1 MILRRESLNPN
12 FVAKYIPEPDL
23 VFGNKREDKDPRIG
37 LKHFGPFFH
46 SDEQTPLE
54 SVRIGIIGN
63 KECTNLA
70 QKILEFIEKSV
81 VSPKPN
87 RWLFPDY
94 PGMNQ
99 NSKFSCILK
108 SSKNWNASLSDDLEL
123 RKLENI
129 ENPNERIGHA
139 VDLYLKKIETIA
151 QRDDYPDVIVCT
163 LPKPVE
169 MYCGIGE
176 HTYGAKTAK
185 PSPLETKIADYKSKN
200 QGFMTEWFVE
210 PFEESEIKKKGFDF
224 RNSLKGKA
232 MKNGIP
238 IQLIKEST
246 LNHVLNYENLVKKTR
261 EDPATFSW
269 NFSTALYYKAN
280 GKPWRLAKL
289 REDTCYI
296 GISFFVDKL
305 SPNRNIQVS
314 MAQVFT
320 HNGEGLVLRG
330 TEVDIDEKTKR
341 PYLKKKQSQTLMERA
356 LKKYY
361 NASGHYPS
369 RVVVHK
375 SSTFSE
381 GEQSGFNKAIYGT
394 EIPEKDFVTIKS
406 SYGWINF
413 IRLGN
418 YPVLRGT
425 LIEINQK
432 EFLLYSSGFSPRI
445 RSYAGHRIPNAL
457 RIEHIGDSQNNEIAK
472 EILGLTKLNWNTTA
486 FSTALPITIRFAEE
500 VGKVLS
506 ELEED
511 SVLQDHY
518 RFFM

>member
-1 MILRRESLNPN
+1 MNPR

-23 VFGNKREDKDPRIG
+23 IFGNRNEDKDPRIG
-37 LKHFGPFFH
+37 LSHFGPFFH
-46 SDEQTPLE
+46 HDEQTPLE
-54 SVRIGIIGN
+54 SIRVGIIGN
-63 KECTNLA
+63 KECTDLA
-70 QKILEFIEKSV
+70 KKILEFIERPVTSSKS
-81 VSPKPN
+81 N

-94 PGMNQ
+94 PGMHQ
-99 NSKFSCILK
+99 KSKFNCILK
-108 SSKNWNASLSDDLEL
+108 TSDNWNALMTDDLEL
-123 RKLENI
+123 HRLENI
-129 ENPNERIGHA
+129 ENPNERIGQA
-139 VDLYLKKIETIA
+139 VNLYLKKIETIA
-151 QRDDYPDVIVCT
+151 GIDDSPDVVLCT

-169 MYCGIGE
+169 KYCGIGE
-176 HTYGAKTAK
+176 HTYGAKTAS
-185 PSPLETKIADYKSKN
+185 PSPLEQEIAKHKS
-200 QGFMTEWFVE
+200 QGQEFISQWFVE
-210 PFEESEIKKKGFDF
+210 PIKESGIKEKGFDF

-232 MKNGIP
+232 MKYKIP
-238 IQLIKEST
+238 IQLIREST
-246 LNHVLNYENLVKKTR
+246 LKHFLEYDGVSKKTK

-289 REDTCYI
+289 RQDTCYV

-305 SPNRNIQVS
+305 NPNKDMQIS

-330 TEVDIDEKTKR
+330 TEVGIDEKTKR
-341 PYLKKKQSQTLMERA
+341 PYLKKEQSRTLMERA
-356 LKKYY
+356 LKKYSET
-361 NASGHYPS
+361 SGRNPT

-375 SSTFSE
+375 SSVFSE
-381 GEQSGFNKAIYGT
+381 EERSGFNKAIYER
-394 EIPEKDFVTIKS
+394 EIPEKDFVAIRH

-413 IRLGN
+413 IRSGN

-425 LIEINQK
+425 LVEIANN

-445 RSYAGHRIPNAL
+445 RSYAGHKIPNAL
-457 RIEHIGDSQNNEIAK
+457 RIIHVGDSQNETVAK

-486 FSTALPITIRFAEE
+486 FSTATPITIKFAEE
-500 VGKVLS
+500 VGKILS

-511 SVLQDHY
+511 EALESHY

>member
-1 MILRRESLNPN
+1 MSSK
-12 FVAKYIPEPDL
+12 FVARYIPEPDL
-23 VFGNKREDKDPRIG
+23 IFGNKNEDKDPRIG

-46 SDEQTPLE
+46 QDEQSPLE

-63 KECTNLA
+63 KECTKLA
-70 QKILEFIEKSV
+70 NDVLDFIQQPVIS
-81 VSPKPN
+81 SKPN
-87 RWLFPDY
+87 RWLFADY
-94 PGMNQ
+94 PGMNRE
-99 NSKFSCILK
+99 SKFNCILRK
-108 SSKNWNASLSDDLEL
+108 SENWNALLSDDLEL
-123 RKLENI
+123 HKLENI
-129 ENPNERIGHA
+129 ENPNERIGEA
-139 VDLYLKKIETIA
+139 VNLYLEKIESIT
-151 QRDDYPDVIVCT
+151 QRDDYPNVIVCT

-169 MYCGIGE
+169 LYCGIGE

-185 PSPLETKIADYKSKN
+185 PSPLEAKIAEHKANK
-200 QGFMTEWFVE
+200 QGFLTEWFVE
-210 PFEESEIKKKGFDF
+210 PIVEPEVKEKGFDF

-232 MKNGIP
+232 MKYGIP
-238 IQLIKEST
+238 IQIIKEST
-246 LNHVLNYENLVKKTR
+246 LKHVLNYEGLKKYTK

-289 REDTCYI
+289 RQDTCYV
-296 GISFFVDKL
+296 GVSFFIDKL
-305 SPNRNIQVS
+305 SPKRDMQIS

-330 TEVDIDEKTKR
+330 TEVEVDKKTKR
-341 PYLKKKQSQTLMERA
+341 PYLQKEQAQTLMEKA
-356 LKKYY
+356 LKKYHDS
-361 NASGHYPS
+361 SGQNPK

-375 SSTFSE
+375 SSIFSE
-381 GEQSGFNKAIYGT
+381 NEQSGFNKAIYGL
-394 EIPEKDFVTIKS
+394 EIPEKDFVAIRPS
-406 SYGWINF
+406 HGWINF

-425 LIEINQK
+425 LIEINDS

-457 RIEHIGDSQNNEIAK
+457 RIEHIGDSQSEEVAK

-486 FSTALPITIRFAEE
+486 FSTSLPITIRFADE
-500 VGKVLS
+500 VGKILS
-506 ELEED
+506 ELAED
-511 SVLQDHY
+511 KVLQDHY